1 MKLQRERLLNLNMR
15 KLQLKKFYYN
25 YNGKFIIMKIPS
37 SVLKRVAL
45 IFGFKKAQRIGDE
58 WFYLTLDNFRY
69 VDDGD
74 EIGFVNCKSGEVY
87 MGHLF
92 KEFSKDWRKV
102 RIYYRTVRRI
112 KSRVVEVDVRQNL
125 FFFRKIK
132 KNEAFGV
139 YYMLRGLEEGR
150 LVVR

>member
-1 MKLQRERLLNLNMR
+1 MKRIASNIGIEKAERIEN
-15 KLQLKKFYYN
+15 
-25 YNGKFIIMKIPS
+25 
-37 SVLKRVAL
+37 
-45 IFGFKKAQRIGDE
+45 D
-58 WFYLTLDNFRY
+58 WFYLTLDNFCY
-69 VDDGD
+69 LDDGD

-102 RIYYRTVRRI
+102 LIYYKTVRRVQ
-112 KSRVVEVDVRQNL
+112 SRVVEVDVGQNL
-125 FFFRKIK
+125 FFFRKVK
-132 KNEAFGV
+132 QNEAFGV